1 MPTFAYRARQ
11 ENGTLTRGTLRAAN
25 EERAG
30 SLLRA
35 NGLTPVSLEPIEEQ
49 SVFHRSLSFG
59 SVSTKELIV
68 FFREA
73 ASMILAGVPVLE
85 TLKALQLQSKKERFT
100 KIIREV
106 IYDIEAGESLSIA
119 LSKHATTFNQFML
132 GIVRTGEASGKLGDS
147 LNAIANQVEEEYGF
161 QRKVR
166 AALIYPVFVLVLVVV
181 LVLIMFT
188 FVLPQLVGLFAD
200 AGVQLPLPT
209 RILIAITNFLT
220 AYWPILLTC
229 VFALGLLFRSWIRT
243 VEGRYTFSSM
253 LLNIPI
259 LREIIQKV
267 YLARMTSALATLFAS
282 DVPVIEALSL
292 ARESIG
298 NRVYQRILDD
308 TVQAIKDGASISYV
322 WSQEPHIPAML
333 TTMVNV
339 GEKSG
344 EVSKAFTQANKFFA
358 RDVEDILETITILLE
373 PILIIILGI
382 GVGIIVGS
390 VLLPIYNLV
399 LVIS

>member
-1 MPTFAYRARQ
+1 MATYAYRARQ
-11 ENGTLTRGTLRAAN
+11 ENGTLTRGTLRAAS

-30 SLLRA
+30 SLLRT
-35 NGLTPVSLEPIEEQ
+35 NGLTPISLERIEEQ
-49 SVFHRSLSFG
+49 SVFHKSISFG
-59 SVSTKELIV
+59 HVSTKDLIV

-73 ASMILAGVPVLE
+73 ASMILAGVPVIE
-85 TLKALQLQSKKERFT
+85 TLKALEKQSRKERLT
-100 KIIREV
+100 TIIREV
-106 IYDIEAGESLSIA
+106 IYDIEGGESLSIA
-119 LSKHATTFNQFML
+119 LSKHAHVFNQFIL
-132 GIVRTGEASGKLGDS
+132 GIIRTGEASGKLGDS
-147 LNAIANQVEEEYGF
+147 LHAIANQLEEEYGF

-166 AALIYPVFVLVLVVV
+166 AALIYPAFVLVLVVV
-181 LVLIMFT
+181 LVIIMFA
-188 FVLPQLVGLFAD
+188 FVLPQLVGLFKD
-200 AGVQLPLPT
+200 AGVALPLPT
-209 RILIAITNFLT
+209 RILIAMTNFFT
-220 AYWPILLTC
+220 TYWPILLTC
-229 VFALGLLFRSWIRT
+229 VVALGLLFRSWIRT
-243 VEGRYTFSSM
+243 AEGRYTFSSIT
-253 LLNIPI
+253 LAIPVF
-259 LREIIQKV
+259 REIIQKV

-298 NRVYQRILDD
+298 NRVYQRILDN

-322 WSQEPHIPAML
+322 WAQEPHIPPML

-358 RDVEDILETITILLE
+358 RDVADILETITILLE

-382 GVGIIVGS
+382 GVGIIVAS

-399 LVIS
+399 LVIA

>member
-1 MPTFAYRARQ
+1 MATFAYRARQ
-11 ENGTLTRGTLRAAN
+11 ANGSLTRGTLRAAN

-30 SLLRA
+30 SLLRSH
-35 NGLTPVSLEPIEEQ
+35 GLTPIAIERIEEQ
-49 SVFHRSLSFG
+49 SVLNRSLAFG
-59 SVSTKELIV
+59 RVGTKDLIV
-68 FFREA
+68 FFREV

-85 TLKALQLQSKKERFT
+85 TLKAFQNQSRKERFT
-100 KIIREV
+100 KIIREI

-119 LSKHATTFNQFML
+119 LSKHSNTFNQFIL

-147 LNAIANQVEEEYGF
+147 LDAIANQLEEEYGF

-166 AALIYPVFVLVLVVV
+166 AALIYPAFVLVLVVV
-181 LVLIMFT
+181 LVIVMFT
-188 FVLPQLVGLFAD
+188 FVLPQLVGLFED
-200 AGVQLPLPT
+200 ANVALPLPT

-220 AYWPILLTC
+220 RYWPILLVC
-229 VFALGLLFRSWIRT
+229 AAALGLLFRSWIRT
-243 VEGRYTFSSM
+243 AEGRYTFSSM
-253 LLNIPI
+253 VLGIPG
-259 LREIIQKV
+259 LRSIVQKV
-267 YLARMTSALATLFAS
+267 YLARMTSVLSTLFAS

-322 WSQEPHIPAML
+322 WAQEPHIPAML
-333 TTMVNV
+333 STMVSV
-339 GEKSG
+339 GERSG
-344 EVSKAFTQANKFFA
+344 EVSKAFKQANKFFA
-358 RDVEDILETITILLE
+358 RDVADVMETITILLE

>member
-11 ENGTLTRGTLRAAN
+11 SDGALTRGTLRAAN

-35 NGLTPVSLEPIEEQ
+35 HGLAPISFERIEEQ
-49 SVFHRSLSFG
+49 SVLHRSLSFG
-59 SVSTKELIV
+59 TVSTKELIA

-73 ASMILAGVPVLE
+73 SSMIQAGVPVLE
-85 TLKALQLQSKKERFT
+85 TLKALQNQSKKERFT
-100 KIIREV
+100 KVIREI
-106 IYDIEAGESLSIA
+106 IYDIESGESLSIA
-119 LSKHATTFNQFML
+119 LSKHATTFNPFVL

-147 LNAIANQVEEEYGF
+147 LSAIANQLEEEYSF

-181 LVLIMFT
+181 LVIIMFT
-188 FVLPQLVGLFAD
+188 FVLPQLVGLFQD

-220 AYWPILLTC
+220 NYWPVLLVCAVT
-229 VFALGLLFRSWIRT
+229 LSLLFRSWIRT
-243 VEGRYTFSSM
+243 AEGRYTFSSM
-253 LLNIPI
+253 TLSIPV

-308 TVQAIKDGASISYV
+308 TVQSIKDGASISYV
-322 WSQEPHIPAML
+322 WEQEPHIPAML

-344 EVSKAFTQANKFFA
+344 EVSKAFTQANKFFS
-358 RDVEDILETITILLE
+358 RDVADILETITILLE

-399 LVIS
+399 LVIA

>member
-1 MPTFAYRARQ
+1 MATFAYRARQ
-11 ENGTLTRGTLRAAN
+11 ANGTLTRGTLRAAN
-25 EERAG
+25 EDRAS
-30 SLLRA
+30 SLLRS
-35 NGLTPVSLEPIEEQ
+35 NGLTPVSLERIEEQ
-49 SVFHRSLSFG
+49 SVFNRSIGFG
-59 SVSTKELIV
+59 RVSTKDLIV

-73 ASMILAGVPVLE
+73 ASMILSGVPVLE
-85 TLKALQLQSKKERFT
+85 TLKALQVQSKKERFT
-100 KIIREV
+100 KIIREI

-119 LSKHATTFNQFML
+119 LSKHANTFNQFVL
-132 GIVRTGEASGKLGDS
+132 GIIRTGEASGKLGDS
-147 LNAIANQVEEEYGF
+147 LNAIGNQLEEEYRF
-161 QRKVR
+161 QRKIR
-166 AALIYPVFVLVLVVV
+166 AALIYPIFVLVLVVV
-181 LVLIMFT
+181 LVIIMFT

-220 AYWPILLTC
+220 RYWIVVLVC
-229 VFALGLLFRSWIRT
+229 AASLGLLFRSWIRT
-243 VEGRYTFSSM
+243 AEGRYTFSTMALS
-253 LLNIPI
+253 IPV
-259 LREIIQKV
+259 LREITQKV

-322 WSQEPHIPAML
+322 WGQEPHIPAML

-344 EVSKAFTQANKFFA
+344 EVSHAFTQANKFFA

-373 PILIIILGI
+373 PILIVILGI

-399 LVIS
+399 LVIA

>member
-1 MPTFAYRARQ
+1 MATFAYRARQ
-11 ENGTLTRGTLRAAN
+11 TNGALTRGTLRAAN
-25 EERAG
+25 EERAS

-35 NGLTPVSLEPIEEQ
+35 HGLAPVSLERIEEQ
-49 SVFHRSLSFG
+49 SILHRSLSFG
-59 SVSTKELIV
+59 SVGTKELIV

-100 KIIREV
+100 KIIREI

-119 LSKHATTFNQFML
+119 LSKHANTFNQFIL
-132 GIVRTGEASGKLGDS
+132 GIIRTGEASGKLGES
-147 LNAIANQVEEEYGF
+147 LNAIAMQLEEEYGF

-166 AALIYPVFVLVLVVV
+166 AALIYPAFVLVLVVV

-188 FVLPQLVGLFAD
+188 FVLPQLVGLFQD

-220 AYWPILLTC
+220 TYWAILIMC
-229 VFALGLLFRSWIRT
+229 VITIGLLFRSWIKT
-243 VEGRYTFSSM
+243 AEGRYTFSSM
-253 LLNIPI
+253 ALSIPV

-292 ARESIG
+292 AREAIG

-322 WSQEPHIPAML
+322 WAQEPHIPAML

-344 EVSKAFTQANKFFA
+344 EVAKAFQQANKFFA
-358 RDVEDILETITILLE
+358 RDVADILETITILLE

-399 LVIS
+399 LVIA

>member
-1 MPTFAYRARQ
+1 MPIFAYRARQ
-11 ENGTLTRGTLRAAN
+11 ANGALTRGTLRSAN

-30 SLLRA
+30 TLLRA
-35 NGLTPVSLEPIEEQ
+35 HGLTPISFERIEEE
-49 SVFHRSLSFG
+49 SIFHRSLSFRRIN
-59 SVSTKELIV
+59 TKDRIV

-73 ASMILAGVPVLE
+73 ASMILSGVPVLE
-85 TLKALQLQSKKERFT
+85 TLKALQNQYKKEKLT
-100 KIIREV
+100 KIIREI

-119 LSKHATTFNQFML
+119 LSKHASTFNQFIL
-132 GIVRTGEASGKLGDS
+132 GIVHTGEASGKLGES
-147 LNAIANQVEEEYGF
+147 LNTIANQLEEEYSF

-166 AALIYPVFVLVLVVV
+166 AALMYPIFVLILVVV
-181 LVLIMFT
+181 LVIVMFT
-188 FVLPQLVGLFAD
+188 FVLPQLVGLFQD
-200 AGVQLPLPT
+200 ANVQLPLPT

-220 AYWPILLTC
+220 TYWPVLLT
-229 VFALGLLFRSWIRT
+229 FTIAIGLLFRSWIRT
-243 VEGRYTFSSM
+243 AEGRYTFSSM
-253 LLNIPI
+253 VLNIPG
-259 LREIIQKV
+259 LRTTIQKI

-292 ARESIG
+292 TRESIG

-322 WSQEPHIPAML
+322 WGQEPRIPTML

-344 EVSKAFTQANKFFA
+344 EISKSFQQANRFFA
-358 RDVEDILETITILLE
+358 RDVADVLETITILLE
-373 PILIIILGI
+373 PILIIVLGI

>member
-1 MPTFAYRARQ
+1 MATFAYRARQ
-11 ENGTLTRGTLRAAN
+11 ANGSLTRGTLRAAN
-25 EERAG
+25 EERAS
-30 SLLRA
+30 SLLRT
-35 NGLTPVSLEPIEEQ
+35 NGLTPVSFEQIEEQ
-49 SVFHRSLSFG
+49 SVLHRSLSFG
-59 SVSTKELIV
+59 SVGTKELII
-68 FFREA
+68 FFGEA
-73 ASMILAGVPVLE
+73 SSMILAGVPVLE
-85 TLKALQLQSKKERFT
+85 TLKALQVQSKKERFT
-100 KIIREV
+100 KIIREI

-119 LSKHATTFNQFML
+119 LSKHANTFNQFVL
-132 GIVRTGEASGKLGDS
+132 GIIRTGEASGKLGES
-147 LNAIANQVEEEYGF
+147 LESIARQLEEEYGF

-166 AALIYPVFVLVLVVV
+166 AALIYPAFVLVLVVV

-188 FVLPQLVGLFAD
+188 FVLPQLVGLFQD

-209 RILIAITNFLT
+209 RILIAVTHFLT
-220 AYWPILLTC
+220 TYWAILITC
-229 VFALGLLFRSWIRT
+229 VAALALLFRSWIKT
-243 VEGRYTFSSM
+243 PEGRYTFSSM
-253 LLNIPI
+253 ALSIPV

-267 YLARMTSALATLFAS
+267 YLARMTSALAALFES

-292 ARESIG
+292 AREAIG

-322 WSQEPHIPAML
+322 WAQEPHIPAML
-333 TTMVNV
+333 ATMVNV

-344 EVSKAFTQANKFFA
+344 EVSKAFQQANKFFA
-358 RDVEDILETITILLE
+358 RDVADILETITILLE

-399 LVIS
+399 LVIA

>member
-1 MPTFAYRARQ
+1 MATFAYRARQ
-11 ENGTLTRGTLRAAN
+11 ANGTLTRGTLRAAN

-35 NGLTPVSLEPIEEQ
+35 NGLTPVAIERSEDQ
-49 SVFHRSLSFG
+49 SIFHRAIGFG
-59 SVSTKELIV
+59 HVGTKELIV

-73 ASMILAGVPVLE
+73 SSMILAGVPVLE
-85 TLKALQLQSKKERFT
+85 TLQVLQLQSRKEGFK

-119 LSKHATTFNQFML
+119 LSKHSNTFNQFIL
-132 GIVRTGEASGKLGDS
+132 GIIRTGEASGKLGGS
-147 LNAIANQVEEEYGF
+147 LAAIANQLEEEYGF

-181 LVLIMFT
+181 LVVIMFT

-200 AGVQLPLPT
+200 AKVTLPLPT
-209 RILIAITNFLT
+209 RVLIAITNFFT
-220 AYWPILLTC
+220 RYWAILLAFVVT
-229 VFALGLLFRSWIRT
+229 LGLLFRSWIRT
-243 VEGRYTFSSM
+243 AEGRYTFSSM
-253 LLNIPI
+253 LLNIPV

-267 YLARMTSALATLFAS
+267 YLARLTSTLAILFAS
-282 DVPVIEALSL
+282 DVPVLESLSL
-292 ARESIG
+292 AREAIG

-308 TVQAIKDGASISYV
+308 TIQAVKDGASISYV
-322 WSQEPHIPAML
+322 WGQEPHIPVML

-344 EVSKAFTQANKFFA
+344 EVSKSFQQANRFFS
-358 RDVEDILETITILLE
+358 RDVADILETITILLE

-382 GVGIIVGS
+382 GVGIIVAS

-399 LVIS
+399 LVIA